1 MDALDADGG
10 KHAFVL
16 VFCPH
21 CGAGSLEDPPSDEQL
36 AGYYRTDYFGL
47 QRRKFLAPV
56 QWFFDIGKRRL
67 ARAVLSSLPRG
78 AVPRV
83 LDVGCGTGQLLV
95 ELERL
100 GAVAIGTE
108 RAGAASRTVRPG
120 LLVLE
125 GELDDCLPGIGR
137 VDAIVIWHVLEHL
150 RDPAAALQTARGL
163 LPPDGLL
170 FVAVPNSASWQ
181 ARLFGRYWF
190 HLDVPRHLHFLTRQ
204 GLVSALQSQGFVS
217 EHVGT
222 LQWSQALFGFIQSAL
237 NVAAPGR
244 PNRLYRLL
252 REPLRPSG
260 LAELALWSLAAS
272 LLLPLAVIETVASAA
287 LGAGAV
293 CVIRARKA

>member
-1 MDALDADGG
+1 MDVLDADS
-10 KHAFVL
+10 ARQTFRL
-16 VFCPH
+16 LFCPH
-21 CGAGSLEDPPSDEQL
+21 CGSGSLYDPPSEEQL
-36 AGYYRTDYFGL
+36 AEHYAADYFGL
-47 QRRKFLAPV
+47 QRHKFLAPV
-56 QWFFDIGKRRL
+56 QWLFDIGKRGL
-67 ARAVLSSLPRG
+67 ARSVVGSLPQG

-108 RAGAASRTVRPG
+108 RAGAASRAVRPG

-125 GELDDCLPGIGR
+125 GELDDCASGVGR
-137 VDAIVIWHVLEHL
+137 LDAIVIWHVLEHL
-150 RDPAAALQTARGL
+150 RDPAAVLRTTCRL
-163 LPPDGLL
+163 LPPGGLL

-190 HLDVPRHLHFLTRQ
+190 HLDLPRHLHFFTRR
-204 GLVSALQSQGFVS
+204 GLLSVLQSQGFAAES
-217 EHVGT
+217 VGT

-237 NVAAPGR
+237 NWAAPGQ

-252 REPLRPSG
+252 REPLRPAT
-260 LAELALWSLAAS
+260 LVEFALWSLAAS

-287 LGAGAV
+287 RGSGAV
-293 CVIRARKA
+293 CVVRARKV